1 MKMEKQQIIIKHK
14 KLKKKRTIKIHP
26 KNIYNF
32 FKFYFLNSSS
42 YHLFFITRINKKNA
56 NMLII
61 NNMILHILQEQLN
74 KII

>member
-42 YHLFFITRINKKNA
+42 YHLFLLQALTKK
-56 NMLII
+56 MQIC
-61 NNMILHILQEQLN
+61 
-74 KII
+74 